1 MEVKLAFVGFGNVA
15 RAFARMLESRRSLL
29 DSQNSIQFRTTGIA
43 TATHGSIVAPAIDLL
58 EAADLVEGGES
69 LAAIHGTSDCSDSLD
84 LIDRCDADVIFETSP
99 LNPTDGEPA
108 VSYIRRALE
117 RGINVVTANK
127 GPVAF
132 AYRDLAELAKRR
144 GVQFRFEGTVMD
156 GAPVFNLAELCL
168 PGVRVT
174 GFCGVL
180 NSTTNLVLT
189 RMEEGSSFD
198 KALAEAREL
207 GVTEADSD
215 YDIDGWDAAV
225 KTVALANV
233 LMNGDVRP
241 MNVERR
247 GIRETTVEAVKAAA
261 ESGHA
266 VRLVSRASIRNSVL
280 KLTVAP
286 ERVPLVS
293 PMGAARGTSN
303 VLVLN
308 TDLMGDIAIFET
320 DPGVEQTAYALM
332 SDMLTIAKRTNRTP
346 GTTRTTL

>member
-1 MEVKLAFVGFGNVA
+1 MEVRLAFVGFGNVA
-15 RAFARMLESRRSLL
+15 RAFARMLESRRSLF

-43 TATHGSIVAPAIDLL
+43 TARHGSIVASEIDLI
-58 EAADLVEGGES
+58 EAVDLVESGKS
-69 LAAIHGTSDCSDSLD
+69 LAAMRGASDCSDSLR
-84 LIDRCDADVIFETSP
+84 LIERCDADLIFETSP
-99 LNPTDGEPA
+99 LNPSDGEPA
-108 VSYIRRALE
+108 VTHVRRALE

-132 AYRDLAELAKRR
+132 AYRDLAELAKRH
-144 GVQFRFEGTVMD
+144 GVQFRFEGAVMD
-156 GAPVFNLAELCL
+156 GAPVFNLVERCL

-174 GFCGVL
+174 GFSGVL

-198 KALAEAREL
+198 EALAEARAL
-207 GVTEADSD
+207 GVTETDSD

-233 LMNGDVRP
+233 LMNADARPADVD
-241 MNVERR
+241 RR
-247 GIRETTVEAVKAAA
+247 GIREVTVRELNAARD
-261 ESGHA
+261 SGGA
-266 VRLVSRASIRNSVL
+266 VRLVSRAQMTTSGLVL
-280 KLTVAP
+280 SVAP
-286 ERVPLVS
+286 ERVPQSS

-332 SDMLTIAKRTNRTP
+332 SDLLMICGS
-346 GTTRTTL
+346 GTTRT